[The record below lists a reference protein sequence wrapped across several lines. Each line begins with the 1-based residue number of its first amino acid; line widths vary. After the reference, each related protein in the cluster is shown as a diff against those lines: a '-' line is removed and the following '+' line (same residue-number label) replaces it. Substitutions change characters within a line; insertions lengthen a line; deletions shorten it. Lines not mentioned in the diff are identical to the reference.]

1 MERRENNSMQHQE
14 KEKIL
19 VVLEDI
25 KDICK
30 QQETC
35 MSCELLS
42 LGLCKGECNPL
53 TWTLPE
59 RV

>member
-1 MERRENNSMQHQE
+1 MQHQE